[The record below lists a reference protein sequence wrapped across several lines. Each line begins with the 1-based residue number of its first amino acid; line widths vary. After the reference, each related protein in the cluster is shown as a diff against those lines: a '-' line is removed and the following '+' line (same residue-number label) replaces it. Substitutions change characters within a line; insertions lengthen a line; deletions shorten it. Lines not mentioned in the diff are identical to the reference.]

1 MCSMLAE
8 QREYA
13 ECEIFCAKLN
23 KNLPSRYHYV
33 QCRKR

>member
-13 ECEIFCAKLN
+13 ECEIFCAKQE
-23 KNLPSRYHYV
+23 LPSTYHYV
-33 QCRKR
+33 LCRKR